1 MPTTKLQLVLAKG
14 KYDKIAA
21 DILQYRMILKDARRV
36 RVAAIFESRNFVMKL
51 RVRNNS
57 IRLRLT
63 QTEVAAFAES
73 GAVEETIEFGLTADK
88 SLIYRVDRAA
98 VETVRADFADGKITI
113 SVPASLA
120 ENWAKTNQ
128 IGIKTEQDL
137 GNGKMLKI
145 LIEKDFVCLDRK
157 DDPDNLDAFPHPTGK
172 CG

>member
-1 MPTTKLQLVLAKG
+1 
-14 KYDKIAA
+14 
-21 DILQYRMILKDARRV
+21 
-36 RVAAIFESRNFVMKL
+36 MKL

-73 GAVEETIEFGLTADK
+73 GAVEEAIEFGLTADK
-88 SLIYRVDRAA
+88 SLIYRVERAA

-120 ENWAKTNQ
+120 ENWAVTNQ

-145 LIEKDFVCLDRK
+145 LIEKDFACLEPRASEDES
-157 DDPDNLDAFPHPTGK
+157 DAFSHPEQRTA
-172 CG
+172 C

>member
-1 MPTTKLQLVLAKG
+1 M
-14 KYDKIAA
+14 
-21 DILQYRMILKDARRV
+21 KDAQKV
-36 RVAAIFESRNFVMKL
+36 RLAAIFDGRNFVMKL

-88 SLIYRVDRAA
+88 SLIYRVERAA
-98 VETVRADFADGKITI
+98 VESVRADFADGKITI

-120 ENWAKTNQ
+120 ENWAVTNQ

-145 LIEKDFVCLDRK
+145 LIEKDFACLEPRAGEDES
-157 DDPDNLDAFPHPTGK
+157 DAFSHPEQRIA
-172 CG
+172 C